1 MSNPRVFMDLSIGGE
16 PAGRIVIELYAD
28 VVPKTAE
35 NFRALC
41 TERGYGRDTKKRLH
55 YKETLFHYI
64 NQGFYARG
72 GDFENQDGTGG
83 ESVYGGCFEDENF
96 MLSHG
101 ESGLLTMESLGKI
114 TNGSRFLI
122 LFNPQHYFDRFQ
134 VVFGRVIQGMDTLK
148 KIELLGTPGGKPTSE
163 VKIAECGEIKDY
175 VVIKNNAKEIS
186 KKNPWVFL
194 DLSMNESPA
203 ERIIIELFADVVP
216 KTAENFRAL
225 CTGERGQSTTGTS
238 LKYEGLKF
246 HRIIKGFAA
255 QGGDISQQYGK
266 TGGESIYGEPFEDE
280 DYKLDFS
287 EPGMLCM
294 ATRGPN
300 TNESQFCIT
309 FKPLPHLNGRKVA
322 FGRVIKGMETV
333 QKMDRLGTLEGK
345 PSGLVII
352 TNCGQLLEDEKN
364 NVMESDKEVR
374 YTNIPSNTGRANV
387 DVEESRP
394 IGDHAQLSAYQR
406 VSIEDVLNPSSAN
419 PNPIASSRALNDCF
433 NGNYVNSNI

>member
-41 TERGYGRDTKKRLH
+41 TGERGYGRDTEKRLH

-64 NQGFYARG
+64 NQGFYAGG
-72 GDFENQDGTGG
+72 GDFQNQDGTGG

-101 ESGLLTMESLGKI
+101 EPGLLTMESLGKN

-148 KIELLGTPGGKPTSE
+148 KIERLGTPGGKPTSE

-175 VVIKNNAKEIS
+175 VDIKNNVKEIS

-266 TGGESIYGEPFEDE
+266 TGGESIYGKPFEDE

-333 QKMDRLGTLEGK
+333 QKIDQLGTLEGE

-364 NVMESDKEVR
+364 NVMESDKVKK
-374 YTNIPSNTGRANV
+374 TTGKRAV
-387 DVEESRP
+387 SYDESTDGREK
-394 IGDHAQLSAYQR
+394 QQR
-406 VSIEDVLNPSSAN
+406 VSNDDDMEVQSEEPSSG
-419 PNPIASSRALNDCF
+419 PHQHSDDSRK
-433 NGNYVNSNI
+433 